1 MKKAEKAAEK
11 RKLENFKNKTN
22 TAIYVKGL
30 PEDIEHDEIKEF
42 FLKAGIMKIDPDTN
56 MEKIKIYCDD
66 QDRCKVNE
74 SYREMLLSFMPWK
87 RVFKSP

>member
-30 PEDIEHDEIKEF
+30 PEDVDHDEMKEF
-42 FLKAGIMKIDPDTN
+42 FIKAGIMKIDPDTN
-56 MEKIKIYCDD
+56 MEKIKIYCDE
-66 QDRCKVNE
+66 QDRCKVTF
-74 SYREMLLSFMPWK
+74 R
-87 RVFKSP
+87 